1 MLLKKSR
8 ILVAVA
14 CGFVLFL
21 LLSVHLTVKADADG
35 DKVYVIPVEDTVEK
49 GLSKFLERSFQEAK
63 EMNAKHI
70 ILDINTPGGAVDAVL
85 DMADTIHNSD
95 IPVTAYVNRRA
106 LSAGAYLAL
115 NADDIYMAPGG
126 KMGAAAIIDAEG
138 NAADQKAESL
148 WLAEMEDA
156 AKKNGRDPK
165 YALAMADPDVDAKEV
180 GAPKGE
186 LLTLSPDKALKVG
199 YSEGTVSSFDD
210 LLKKLNLKGAE
221 IEHAEV
227 SFAEKVA
234 RFLTHPVVIPI
245 LLSIG
250 SLGLIV
256 ELYSP
261 GFGIPGSMGLAA
273 LMLFFYG
280 HLVAGLAGMETLL
293 LFIAGIILIILEL
306 FLPGGIAGIIGL
318 TAVVL
323 SLFLA
328 SGSVTVMAVSIL
340 IATAVSIAASILL
353 TRVLGKRMKFFKK
366 LILTDSTNSESG
378 YVSNETRRDLIGKT
392 GVTYTP
398 LRPAGTVIIGDER
411 LDVVSEGS
419 FTAKDRK
426 VKVVKV
432 EGSRIVV
439 REI

>member
-1 MLLKKSR
+1 MLLNKLR
-8 ILVAVA
+8 ILVALA
-14 CGFVLFL
+14 CGFVLSL
-21 LLSVHLTVKADADG
+21 LIGVHSTAKASG
-35 DKVYVIPVEDTVEK
+35 DTVYVIPIEETVEK
-49 GLSKFLERSFQEAK
+49 GLSKFLERSFQEA
-63 EMNAKHI
+63 EDMNAKHI
-70 ILDINTPGGAVDAVL
+70 ILDINTPGGAVDAAL
-85 DMADTIHNSD
+85 EMADTIHNSA

-126 KMGAAAIIDAEG
+126 KMGAAAIIDTNG
-138 NAADQKAESL
+138 NAADKKSESL

-165 YALAMADPDVDAKEV
+165 YALAMADADVDAKEA
-180 GAPKGE
+180 GAPKGK
-186 LLTLSPDKALKVG
+186 LLTLSPDKALDVG
-199 YSEGTVSSFDD
+199 YSEGTAQNLDD
-210 LLKKLNLKGAE
+210 LLKKLNLEDAKVQYG
-221 IEHAEV
+221 EV

-234 RFLTHPVVIPI
+234 RFLTHPIVVPI

-250 SLGLIV
+250 SLGLMV

-261 GFGIPGSMGLAA
+261 GFGIPGFMGLSA

-293 LFIAGIILIILEL
+293 LFIAGIVFIILEL
-306 FLPGGIAGIIGL
+306 FLPGGIAGIIGVI
-318 TAVVL
+318 AVVA

-328 SGSVTVMAVSIL
+328 SGSFKVMAVSIL

-353 TRVLGKRMKFFKK
+353 TKVLGKRMKFFKK
-366 LILTDSTNSESG
+366 FILTDSTSTESG
-378 YVSNETRRDLIGKT
+378 YVSNVTRHDLIGKI
-392 GVTYTP
+392 GVTQTA
-398 LRPAGTVIIGDER
+398 LRPAGTAIIDDER
-411 LDVVSEGS
+411 LDVVSDGS
-419 FTAKDRK
+419 FTEKDKK
-426 VKVVKV
+426 VKVIKV